1 MALPGVDLAERRA
14 LLAGLE
20 EQVRPGALARERLL
34 PVVPELAPLLPL
46 GGLARG
52 SVVATR
58 GPAATSLAL
67 ALVAGASAS
76 GSWLGVVGMPSL
88 GLSAAYELG
97 VALERLFLVA
107 EPPPRQWGE
116 IVAAVA
122 DGADLV
128 LTRATGSL
136 SAGDVRRVERR
147 LSSRGATLVV
157 AEGEGGPSGFSPDLV
172 LTTDGVVWEG
182 IEPARGVESAGSG
195 WGRLVARRLT
205 VEVAGRRAARPRRT
219 ELWLPGPSG
228 RVERRMAERL
238 APLHVAATDE
248 LELLEKT
255 G

>member
-1 MALPGVDLAERRA
+1 MALPGVDLAQRRA

-34 PVVPELAPLLPL
+34 PVVAELEPLLPL

-67 ALVAGASAS
+67 ALVAGASAA
-76 GSWLGVVGMPSL
+76 GSWLGVVAMPSL

-128 LTRATGSL
+128 LSRAPATL
-136 SAGDVRRVERR
+136 AAGDVRRVERR
-147 LSSRGATLVV
+147 LSSRGATLVL
-157 AEGEGGPSGFSPDLV
+157 AEGEGGARGFSPDLV
-172 LTTDGVVWEG
+172 LTTDDVVWEG
-182 IEPARGVESAGSG
+182 IEPG

-205 VEVAGRRAARPRRT
+205 VEVAGRRAGRATRT

-228 RVERRMAERL
+228 RVERRMTERL
-238 APLHVAATDE
+238 APLPVAVTDE

>member
-1 MALPGVDLAERRA
+1 
-14 LLAGLE
+14 
-20 EQVRPGALARERLL
+20 
-34 PVVPELAPLLPL
+34 
-46 GGLARG
+46 
-52 SVVATR
+52 
-58 GPAATSLAL
+58 
-67 ALVAGASAS
+67 
-76 GSWLGVVGMPSL
+76 
-88 GLSAAYELG
+88 LSAAYELG

-128 LTRATGSL
+128 LTRAPGSIA
-136 SAGDVRRVERR
+136 AGDVRRVERR
-147 LSSRGATLVV
+147 LSSRGATLVL
-157 AEGEGGPSGFSPDLV
+157 AEGEGGARGFSPDLV
-172 LTTDGVVWEG
+172 LTTDDVAWEG
-182 IEPARGVESAGSG
+182 IEPSRPAERGGSG

-205 VEVAGRRAARPRRT
+205 VEVGGRRAGRPRRA

-238 APLHVAATDE
+238 APLPVTASDE